1 VFKAQPPANTL
12 DHSTYTL
19 NVSMEKVMKGL
30 EKEGVPVDQFDEHLF
45 SMRNRHELIT
55 RAIRSY
61 ISRNLII
68 TNLETENNKKA
79 HTRPS
84 MLQT

>member
-1 VFKAQPPANTL
+1 
-12 DHSTYTL
+12 
-19 NVSMEKVMKGL
+19 MEKVMKGL

>member
-1 VFKAQPPANTL
+1 
-12 DHSTYTL
+12 
-19 NVSMEKVMKGL
+19 MKGL
-30 EKEGVPVDQFDEHLF
+30 EKEGVPVDQFDKYLF

-79 HTRPS
+79 HVN
-84 MLQT
+84 